1 MKPENIKRV
10 WEYYQGYKIRYRIY
24 NSQYI
29 IAAINKNIEGDFSP
43 SRFYDSVESRVHLIV
58 QQYIKYLLQQEVIE
72 KAKEEEMA
80 IIAQKE
86 ALLKSQYQREK
97 QPQSPKSHSF
107 AKRFSQEYNRLN
119 NDGSIVINR
128 IICYITKTIIQTGI
142 NILNLTSGPPLT
154 NASLPVNHLISTPRP
169 NSPPDCVIHHNYY
182 HAERWYP

>member
-1 MKPENIKRV
+1 MKPENIKKV

-58 QQYIKYLLQQEVIE
+58 QQYIKYLLQQEAIE
-72 KAKEEEMA
+72 KANEEEMA

-86 ALLKSQYQREK
+86 AHLKSQSQREK
-97 QPQSPKSHSF
+97 QHQTPKSHSF
-107 AKRFSQEYNRLN
+107 ANRFSQKYSRPN
-119 NDGSIVINR
+119 NDESIVINR
-128 IICYITKTIIQTGI
+128 TTCHIPKTIMQTGI
-142 NILNLTSGPPLT
+142 NPLNLTSRPPLI
-154 NASLPVNHLISTPRP
+154 NASLPVNHLIATSRP
-169 NSPPDCVIHHNYY
+169 NSPPDCVIYHNYC